1 MEKDEIYE
9 QRLEKVAAM
18 RRDGVQPYKNKFKR
32 THTSA
37 QVAEQFDAIAET
49 VDVTVCGRITALRR
63 MGKASFF
70 DITDGFGKVQA
81 YAKKNQ
87 VGEEAYELFKTWDMG
102 DIVGVTGK
110 VFRTKTGEITI
121 LSEKLEVLTKS
132 LRTLPEKYHGLK
144 DTELRYRR
152 RYLDLIANPEVRD
165 NFRKR
170 ILMIRAIRER
180 LQEKDFMEVETPMM
194 QAVPGGALARPFT
207 THHNALDIDLYMRV
221 APELYLKRLAVGG
234 FERIFEINRNFRNE
248 GISTRHNPEF
258 TMIEIYQAYADY
270 HDMMDLTEEIVTHA
284 VEFSC
289 GSTKITYQEK
299 DLDFTRPW
307 KRVTWLGAVKE
318 NGGPDIDL
326 NADRDTLFALARG
339 LKIDVETKATK
350 TAILEKFFDH
360 FVEPN
365 LVQPTFVY
373 DYPTEIS
380 PLARQR
386 DDDPQLTERFEFYAA
401 SFELAN
407 AFSELTDPVEQ
418 LRRFEYQQANRD
430 AGDDEAHAV
439 DHDFVRALEHGLP
452 PTGGLG
458 IGIDR
463 LAMLVT
469 DAASIRDVIL
479 FPLLKPKVKQEQDT
493 PE

>member
-9 QRLEKVAAM
+9 QRLEKAAAL
-18 RRDGVQPYKNKFKR
+18 RRGGVQPYRNKYTR
-32 THTSA
+32 SHTSA
-37 QVAEQFDAIAET
+37 EVAAQFDTLAET
-49 VDVTVCGRITALRR
+49 QTVSVAGRITAMRR

-70 DITDGFGKVQA
+70 DITDAHGRIQC

-87 VGEEAYELFKTWDMG
+87 VGDDAYEAFKTWDLG
-102 DIVGVTGK
+102 DIAGVSGK
-110 VFRTKTGEITI
+110 VFKTNTGEITV
-121 LSEKLEVLTKS
+121 LAENLDLLTKS
-132 LRTLPEKYHGLK
+132 LRALPEKYHGLK
-144 DTELRYRR
+144 DTEQRYRR

-165 NFRKR
+165 GFRKR
-170 ILMIRAIRER
+170 IMMIRAIRER
-180 LQEKDFMEVETPMM
+180 LQDKGFLEVETPMM
-194 QAVPGGALARPFT
+194 QALPGGALARPFI
-207 THHNALDIDLYMRV
+207 THHNALDIDLYLRV

-234 FERIFEINRNFRNE
+234 FEKIFEINRNFRNE
-248 GISTRHNPEF
+248 GISTKHNPEF
-258 TMIEIYQAYADY
+258 TMMEIYQAYADY

-289 GSTKITYQEK
+289 GATKIMYQGTE
-299 DLDFTRPW
+299 LDFTRPW
-307 KRVTWLGAVKE
+307 RRLTWLGAVKE
-318 NGGPDIDL
+318 FGGPELDL
-326 NADRDTLFALARG
+326 SADRDSLFALARE
-339 LKIDVETKATK
+339 LKIDVESKATK

-365 LVQPTFVY
+365 LAQPTFVY

-401 SFELAN
+401 TFELAN

-430 AGDDEAHAV
+430 AGDEEAHAV
-439 DHDFVRALEHGLP
+439 DTDFVRALEHGLA

-469 DAASIRDVIL
+469 DSASIRDVIL
-479 FPLLKPKVKQEQDT
+479 FPLMKPKAKKEQDAQ
-493 PE
+493 E